1 MQESASYL
9 GLYFPWTLFIALL
22 IAIVFA
28 ALGVI
33 IFKRGMKKAAKPA
46 EPNVE
51 DIVPSAWMLTVRE
64 FLARYGYFPTDALSK
79 SFVQALRV
87 LQSFIGGYEFRYQLP
102 WYMVIGE
109 ENSGKSSL
117 LNSLDINLP
126 VGRPH
131 FGNDG
136 EVQADCDW
144 WFYDHGVVLDISGKL
159 VLEEGTITSDEAKWD
174 SLLNLLSHHRP
185 KRPLDGL
192 VVTISSAD
200 LIGDGKL
207 NYDDLRLRAEYIY
220 MKMWQLQ
227 RKTGLRLPVYITVTK
242 CDTIP
247 GFQTL
252 CQSLPKGREKEIFGW
267 SNESALDTIYE
278 PQWVSDAFQSIRLNL
293 YRIQQNIFAGGR
305 TYTNLDGIFRFPF
318 EFVQMKENLQTYI
331 NHIFKASGYH
341 EGFYLRG
348 IYFTGDSGSGS
359 TPQSDALASSEKR
372 EKELQALLEVQGS
385 VLGDYAEKPDSH
397 SPDLKSNIYFIN
409 DLFEKRVFREVG
421 IARPISTVLLGNTSA
436 MRAAKVG
443 VASGSVIATLGLLNA
458 ADNLSNSA
466 NSIEPALAQIDQS
479 LAAIQGKDPTKEQ
492 GPYLFEQQATMLLDT
507 MSKMQANDLS
517 SVFIPASWFSSVNED
532 ITNVMAV
539 AFDQVIFQSMST
551 QLTYRANDLVNLS
564 SPVDVTQI
572 PSKDG
577 DPLKTTQ
584 FYRVFNYVTQ
594 IYALGIIAEKYNNI
608 GITTDLKE
616 VSEIIEYLF
625 GTKLPASFL
634 ENDIY
639 YKRALATTKVKIFDE
654 REYQSYAIKKLRKLF
669 DEFQLVAFNPDVV
682 IPGVGAL
689 SRGLDNLKDNRN
701 ISTYDAQNLR
711 NIKTA
716 LATTIES
723 LNSPVVSWIDTDIFS
738 PGLAYEHM
746 MSFISGSPL
755 LGAEVSGEIYEEAK
769 GNFEKFKD
777 RLKAYSSPLM
787 DGPLLQHEGDKVM
800 ANPTAGATKL
810 MSALNLFYSQ
820 NFMTE
825 AKDTQL
831 IVDVPPGSVL
841 MWDSLRLN
849 QASDL
854 IKNFGEFVNSKL
866 LTFPKMLQPLLQKVA
881 AESLTANLTQII
893 TDAEVFQTQLPP
905 SYSSSPEEALLSQ
918 VQNYRASADNLE
930 KILFTLQSNQ
940 ANDTYTGLRGLVIKQ
955 NYDLLTALDNILE
968 DEGPYAIKDGGF
980 SWWQGQNL
988 AGVEAFG
995 VSNLV
1000 ELKGYLDLQR
1010 ERIRYLAMEFAS
1022 PVVNFLQVVNKQAM
1036 PGNMPLV
1043 TKWGNIIQ
1051 ELDGYNKKTKGNG
1064 LIELEN
1070 FIETPLNEVTVSTCT
1085 KYVPSVAPLTE
1096 QNSFF
1101 VSILDNI
1108 QIGVINR
1115 CDQLAGSVSSNT
1127 YSYLSDY
1134 FNANLSGKFPFND
1147 PTQKGEVVEADP
1159 EDIRGFFDLM
1169 DEKASTIKTTL
1180 EQSTGILGA
1189 AGTRALNF
1197 IESMDAI
1204 RKFFGGYLTAGSKM
1218 PYPQF
1223 DFTVDFRV
1231 NRTAEKSA
1239 NQIVDWYVN
1248 VQDTKVD
1255 FRSKDTAGHWN
1266 MGNPIAVGLRWAANS
1281 PDQPQSGSTNTA
1293 LNVVNGTALFN
1304 YSGKWGLVHLLKD
1317 QAAPLSDFANLKDNQ
1332 PQTLAFEV
1340 PLKDVLSSGST
1351 PAQTA
1356 KVFIRFQVKPILE
1369 SVDPKT
1375 GAVTY
1380 KPGGAVTLPTFP
1392 VSAPK
1397 LSGA

>member
-1 MQESASYL
+1 MQEPASYL
-9 GLYFPWTLFIALL
+9 GLYFPWTLIVALL

-46 EPNVE
+46 EPKVE
-51 DIVPSAWMLTVRE
+51 DVIPSAWQQAVRD

-87 LQSFIGGYEFRYQLP
+87 LQTFIGGYEFRYQLP
-102 WYMVIGE
+102 WYMIIGE

-131 FGNDG
+131 FGSDSD
-136 EVQADCDW
+136 VPADCDW
-144 WFYDHGVVLDISGKL
+144 WFYDHGVVLDVSGKL
-159 VLEEGTITSDEAKWD
+159 VLEEGAITSDEGKWD
-174 SLLNLLSHHRP
+174 LLLNLLSHHRP

-192 VVTISSAD
+192 VVTISCAD
-200 LIGDGKL
+200 LMGDGKL

-242 CDTIP
+242 CDIVP

-278 PQWVSDAFQSIRLNL
+278 PQWIADAFESIRLSL

-318 EFVQMKENLQTYI
+318 EFFQMKESLQTYI
-331 NHIFKASGYH
+331 NHIFKTSGYH

-359 TPQSDALASSEKR
+359 TPQSNTLDSSEKR
-372 EKELQALLEVQGS
+372 EKELQTLLEVQGS
-385 VLGDYAEKPDSH
+385 VLGEYAEKPGSH

-421 IARPISTVLLGNTSA
+421 IARPVSTVLLGNTSA

-443 VASGSVIATLGLLNA
+443 VASVSVIATLGLLNA
-458 ADNLSNSA
+458 AGNLSKSSR
-466 NSIEPALAQIDQS
+466 SIEPALAQINQS
-479 LAAIQGKDPTKEQ
+479 LAAVQGKDPTKEQ
-492 GPYLFEQQATMLLDT
+492 GPYLLEQQAETLLNT
-507 MSKMQANDLS
+507 MSQLQASDLS

-539 AFDQVIFQSMST
+539 AFDKIIFQSMST
-551 QLTYRANDLVNLS
+551 QLGLKAEDLVNLS
-564 SPVDVTQI
+564 VPIDVTQM

-577 DPLKTTQ
+577 DPLKTMQ

-594 IYALGIIAEKYNNI
+594 VYALGITAEKFNNI

-616 VSEIIEYLF
+616 IREIIQYLF
-625 GTKLPASFL
+625 GVNLPESFL
-634 ENDIY
+634 QNDVY
-639 YKRALATTKVKIFDE
+639 YQRALATTKIRTFDE
-654 REYQSYAIKKLRKLF
+654 RQYQSYAITKLRKLY

-682 IPGVGAL
+682 IPGIGAL

-701 ISTYDAQNLR
+701 VSTYDAQNLR
-711 NIKTA
+711 NIKDS
-716 LATTIES
+716 LKKTIDS
-723 LNSPVVSWIDTDIFS
+723 LNSPVVSWIDADHFS

-746 MSFISGSPL
+746 MSFIAGAPL
-755 LGAEVSGEIYEEAK
+755 LGEDVAGDIYEESK
-769 GNFEKFKD
+769 GNFDKFKG
-777 RLKAYSSPLM
+777 RLKDYNSPLM
-787 DGPLLQHEGDKVM
+787 DGPLLQQEGVKVI

-810 MSALNLFYSQ
+810 MDSLNLFYSQ
-820 NFMTE
+820 SFMVE
-825 AKDTQL
+825 AKETE
-831 IVDVPPGSVL
+831 IIIDVPPGSVL

-849 QASDL
+849 QAVDL
-854 IKNFGEFVNSKL
+854 IDNFGDFVNAKL
-866 LTFPKMLQPLLQKVA
+866 LTFPKKLQPLLQKVA
-881 AESLTANLTQII
+881 AESLTANLNEII
-893 TDAEVFQTQLPP
+893 TDAEIFQAQMPP
-905 SYSSSPEEALLSQ
+905 NYSSSPEDALLSQ
-918 VQNYRASADNLE
+918 VQNYRAASHNLE
-930 KILFTLQSNQ
+930 KILFTLQ
-940 ANDTYTGLRGLVIKQ
+940 ANKANHTYTGLRGLVIKQ
-955 NYDLLTALDNILE
+955 NYDLLTALDGILE
-968 DEGPYAIKDGGF
+968 DEAPYSLKDGGF

-988 AGVEAFG
+988 AGIEAFG

-1022 PVVNFLQVVNKQAM
+1022 PIVDFLQAVNKQAM

-1043 TKWGNIIQ
+1043 SKWSNIIR
-1051 ELDGYNKKTKGNG
+1051 ELDGYSKKAKGNG
-1064 LIELEN
+1064 LLELET
-1070 FIETPLNEVTVSTCT
+1070 FIETPLNEVTVSTCS

-1096 QNSFF
+1096 SNSFF
-1101 VSILDNI
+1101 VSILDKI
-1108 QIGVINR
+1108 QIDVINR

-1147 PTQKGEVVEADP
+1147 PTQTGEVVEADP
-1159 EDIRGFFDLM
+1159 EDIRGFFELM
-1169 DEKASTIKTTL
+1169 DEKAATIKTTL
-1180 EQSTGILGA
+1180 QQSTGILGA

-1197 IESMDAI
+1197 IESMDTV
-1204 RKFFGGYLTAGSKM
+1204 RKFFGGFLTAGSKM
-1218 PYPQF
+1218 AFPQY

-1231 NRTAEKSA
+1231 NKTAEKSA

-1248 VQDTKVD
+1248 VQDTKLD
-1255 FRSKDTAGHWN
+1255 YRTKDAAGHWN
-1266 MGNPIAVGLRWAANS
+1266 MGNPIAVGLRWAVNS
-1281 PDQPQSGSTNTA
+1281 PDQPQSGGTNPA

-1304 YSGKWGLVHLLKD
+1304 YSGKWGLVSLLKD

-1351 PAQTA
+1351 PTQTA
-1356 KVFIRFQVKPILE
+1356 KVFLRFQVKPIME

-1397 LSGA
+1397 LSGV